1 MKIVIYIFWGLF
13 LIISG
18 GELKDLLRFNLMPLL
33 CNIIGCTL
41 MGYALLMIWI
51 EKNKLEDRLFS
62 DIRSLNEKL
71 PSNNEFKQNFDIIK
85 AISERQEKIA
95 NYTCDL
101 DGNIITLVN
110 YIKEKMH
117 VTDLLVHIKE
127 ILETQNT
134 ENKSALM
141 DLNKVIQKE
150 TEEIYKITA
159 KIDELKTESKNRSK
173 ETNNIIEKIDNN
185 VTTCADEELQSL
197 ASILEKLGNMNK
209 LPLEIN
215 SQIEKLI
222 YGLNLN
228 YNNTVEK
235 MDDCVKNS
243 EEHIEELTTKMK
255 KEFMK
260 MIDDF
265 ADKNDEVV
273 EELEKLSGQYE
284 VFERTINGI
293 VESMT
298 LMSAEDRKFLEGLF
312 NG

>member
-1 MKIVIYIFWGLF
+1 MKIVIYIFLGLF

-41 MGYALLMIWI
+41 MGYALLMIWR

-110 YIKEKMH
+110 YIKEKMP

-173 ETNNIIEKIDNN
+173 ETNNVIEKIDNN
-185 VTTCADEELQSL
+185 IKACADEELQSL
-197 ASILEKLGNMNK
+197 VNILEKLENMNK

-228 YNNTVEK
+228 YNNIVEK
-235 MDDCVKNS
+235 MDICVRNS
-243 EEHIEELTTKMK
+243 EEHIEELTAKMK

-293 VESMT
+293 VENMT